1 MEKRY
6 YYLVECDDCG
16 KIDFILKSSYINM
29 DKEPGYIR
37 INRKLAESL
46 HDGCY
51 LDGDGCTADFRVCCT
66 IPKRSL

>member
-16 KIDFILKSSYINM
+16 KVNFILKSSYVNM
-29 DKEPGYIR
+29 DKESGHIR
-37 INRKLAESL
+37 INRKLAEAL
-46 HDGCY
+46 HDTCY
-51 LDGDGCTADFRVCCT
+51 YLNEDGCADIRVCCV